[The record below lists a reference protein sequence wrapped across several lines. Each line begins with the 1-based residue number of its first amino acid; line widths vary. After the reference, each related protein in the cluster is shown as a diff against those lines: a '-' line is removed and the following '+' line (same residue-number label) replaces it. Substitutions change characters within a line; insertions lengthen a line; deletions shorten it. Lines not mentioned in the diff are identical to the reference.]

1 MVTFLG
7 DDIWWHDEVTINSTT
22 CGGSGIYMA
31 ASGIFCKVN
40 NGILIHNSFGFRA
53 LVMIKISMI
62 LWLIESSL
70 EEVTLARIQV
80 VVPWEY
86 STWILER
93 IIGD

>member
-1 MVTFLG
+1 MRKVSFLG

-53 LVMIKISMI
+53 
-62 LWLIESSL
+62 W
-70 EEVTLARIQV
+70 
-80 VVPWEY
+80 
-86 STWILER
+86 
-93 IIGD
+93 

>member
-1 MVTFLG
+1 MFG
-7 DDIWWHDEVTINSTT
+7 AQQDMS
-22 CGGSGIYMA
+22 SGA
-31 ASGIFCKVN
+31 GIFCRVF
-40 NGILIHNSFGFRA
+40 NSQVDTSDRGFRA

-93 IIGD
+93 IIGG